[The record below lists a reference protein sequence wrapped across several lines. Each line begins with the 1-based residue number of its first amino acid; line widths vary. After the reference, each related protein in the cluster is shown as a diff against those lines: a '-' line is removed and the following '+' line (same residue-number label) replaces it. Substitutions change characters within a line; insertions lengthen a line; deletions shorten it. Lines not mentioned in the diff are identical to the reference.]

1 MVAAF
6 GTARDTRFDDI
17 PRLETVEQL
26 ALPALAPASEPDLH
40 FLREE
45 RVRRGDTVMDL
56 LQRLGI
62 DDPAAFAFLKGNATS
77 QTLFRQLSPGKNLT
91 ARTGAH
97 GELQS
102 LVFPLNGGKDQ
113 ALVVERQGERF
124 SASEQPLRLETQVVM
139 KTAEIRYSLLVLRTP
154 PASRT
159 RSQRN
164 WPISSAG
171 ISIST
176 VTCAKATDLP

>member
-1 MVAAF
+1 LQKNKSGILAQLIDFRLARPGHFWAGAGVLGVSLFSMVAAF

-17 PRLETVEQL
+17 PRVETVEQL
-26 ALPALAPASEPDLH
+26 ALPALAPASEPEPQ

-97 GELQS
+97 GELQA
-102 LVFPLNGGKDQ
+102 LVFPLNGGKDL
-113 ALVVERQGERF
+113 ALGG
-124 SASEQPLRLETQVVM
+124 
-139 KTAEIRYSLLVLRTP
+139 
-154 PASRT
+154 RT
-159 RSQRN
+159 RGRTLFRVG
-164 WPISSAG
+164 A
-171 ISIST
+171 
-176 VTCAKATDLP
+176 AAEA